1 MSLVRVH
8 EVEVIAARVLRVG
21 FSDGLVRELD
31 FVSCQKG
38 LFASLNDDEVFD
50 AVAVDPVRSRSQVES
65 TSTMMFFMVTLLRHR
80 RSSLCWFAS
89 TGSSTR
95 PSCCALPG

>member
-31 FVSCQKG
+31 FMSCQKG

-50 AVAVDPVRSRSQVES
+50 AVAVDPVAGTVSFPGGIDFDPDVLHGDA
-65 TSTMMFFMVTLLRHR
+65 VA
-80 RSSLCWFAS
+80 AS
-89 TGSSTR
+89 PQQPVLVREYRLEHS
-95 PSCCALPG
+95 A